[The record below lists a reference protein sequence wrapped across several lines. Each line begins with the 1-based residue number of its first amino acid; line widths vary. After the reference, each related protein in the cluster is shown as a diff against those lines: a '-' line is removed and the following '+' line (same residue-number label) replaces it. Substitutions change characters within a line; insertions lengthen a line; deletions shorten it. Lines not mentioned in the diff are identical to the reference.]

1 LQWGNGNVQD
11 VVLADWDGPMIT
23 GLLYVSRSNLQL
35 PRQRAEVD
43 AIVAEAQ
50 ARNATMGVTGALVFT
65 ERLFAQYLEG
75 ADGALEILM
84 DSIGGDPRHSDVVIV
99 YQEAIPA
106 RRFET
111 WELAYA
117 GPSTFVAGNVWP
129 LTEQGSAP
137 ARRKAA
143 ERLIKLMGQFVEAH
157 LIEQRRNSARG

>member
-1 LQWGNGNVQD
+1 
-11 VVLADWDGPMIT
+11 MIT
-23 GLLYVSRSNLQL
+23 SLLYVSRSNLQL
-35 PRQRAEVD
+35 PRQRPEVD
-43 AIVAEAQ
+43 AIVAESQ

-75 ADGALEILM
+75 SDEALDSLM
-84 DSIGGDPRHSDVVIV
+84 DRIGRDPRHREVEIV
-99 YQEAIPA
+99 HRAAIPT

-129 LTEQGSAP
+129 LTDGVPAA

-143 ERLIKLMGQFVEAH
+143 ERLIKLMGQFVDAH